1 MQEPR
6 QPTPP
11 PPPPPRRGGY
21 YCLTLLSSSINN
33 CWACHAPMKETEQ
46 TGERISVSRISDYST
61 DNDTPGL
68 NPFNAVAAK
77 TSFHSFKITQR
88 GKGSGCATENSQSEA
103 LVPNSPCKS
112 SLSFIQLSLMP
123 PPPLIQPSHPSAR
136 LPDGSFYKCRA
147 PSVSMGKT
155 GDEGSHCYGGPNTF
169 WARRLTG
176 YKH

>member
-1 MQEPR
+1 MRLSTSDREKKR
-6 QPTPP
+6 DGTNG
-11 PPPPPRRGGY
+11 RENI
-21 YCLTLLSSSINN
+21 CL
-33 CWACHAPMKETEQ
+33 P
-46 TGERISVSRISDYST
+46 ISDYST
-61 DNDTPGL
+61 DNDAPGL
-68 NPFNAVAAK
+68 NPFNTVAAK
-77 TSFHSFKITQR
+77 PHFILSKITQR
-88 GKGSGCATENSQSEA
+88 GKGSGCATENSKKSEA

-123 PPPLIQPSHPSAR
+123 PPSLVQPSHPSAR
-136 LPDGSFYKCRA
+136 LPDGSFYKRRA